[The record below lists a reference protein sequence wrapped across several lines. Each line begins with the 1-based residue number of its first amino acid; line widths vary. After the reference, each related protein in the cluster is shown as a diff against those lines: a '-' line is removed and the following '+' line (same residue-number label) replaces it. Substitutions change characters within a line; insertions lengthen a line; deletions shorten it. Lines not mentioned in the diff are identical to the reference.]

1 MKKLAVCALVLLVAA
16 SMVWAEEM
24 PAKITVENTLSSTVL
39 RKVENSYFYNS
50 TTRQYE
56 YRDVTS
62 FGGMYENIS
71 LKLESDLLD
80 ITWFAGHSVY
90 NTSGINSKGEIYNYV
105 STSSNYLY
113 YAVYEFKPF
122 SLVHFSKNYYT
133 TAGAYLPAT
142 DSYVS
147 NGILDTGNF
156 NVDILAAENLVFT
169 VSNDNAT
176 LYNKGYENYTNA
188 DGTKDSKI
196 SMNLRFGFEWTPAE
210 AVTLSGTIDQLL
222 NPKPYYTKNGTRVE
236 YNPSCFGLFASVD
249 TNSLI
254 GQDLVVGGGY
264 VFFLNDYSTM
274 YHVVN
279 NSLDYYYNTGKLL
292 LLTAKYTYDALSVAA
307 QGRYAVGEQ
316 AEYWKVGTNTY
327 DHASSHIEAKAS
339 YQLNEQFAVGIF
351 AESKHLNPDMLSEHR
366 ATTVRPGVTYTPTS
380 QDTVTVEVSFYSE
393 KYESEPLQKTAVK
406 RFEIPVSWKHTF

>member
-39 RKVENSYFYNS
+39 KKQENSYIWNS

-62 FGGMYENIS
+62 FGGMNDNIS

-80 ITWFAGHSVY
+80 ITWFAGYSVS
-90 NTSGINSKGEIYNYV
+90 NTSGINSKGEIYNYG
-105 STSSNYLY
+105 STPSNSLHYV
-113 YAVYEFKPF
+113 VYEFKPF
-122 SLVHFSKNYYT
+122 SLVHFSHNYYT

-147 NGILDTGNF
+147 NGILDTGSF
-156 NVDILAAENLVFT
+156 TVDILAAENLVFT
-169 VSNDNAT
+169 VSNGGAI
-176 LYNKGYENYTNA
+176 LYNSGYENYTNA

-196 SMNLRFGFEWTPAE
+196 SMSLRFGFEWTPAE

-222 NPKPYYTKNGTRVE
+222 NPKGQYTKNGTVVK

-249 TNSLI
+249 ANSLI

-264 VFFLNDYSTM
+264 VFFLNDYNTM
-274 YHVVN
+274 YHAIN

-292 LLTAKYTYDALSVAA
+292 LLTAQYTYDALSIAA

-316 AEYWKVGTNTY
+316 AEYWNTNTSTR
-327 DHASSHIEAKAS
+327 ANSHIEAKAS

-351 AESKHLNPDMLSEHR
+351 TEFKHLNPDMLSEHR

-393 KYESEPLQKTAVK
+393 KYESEPLQKTAFK